1 MRFADI
7 GDSERPAYPVQHVLA
22 ALLVLGATKIGQH
35 IFKAPAG
42 IAELPPMIKISG
54 LAANVEQ
61 AIDRARPSQYFSSR
75 LNDPPIGELCLRLR
89 RVEPVDLAIGEQL
102 AVTERDVDPDIAVV
116 SARFQQQDAMM
127 AGGGQT
133 IREHAAASAGAD
145 DDVVERGRMRHHC
158 LRPGPLQAVGL
169 STDLP
174 RFVLEIKARPSP
186 HDRADFPAPAGAP
199 LPALA
204 PPG

>member
-75 LNDPPIGELCLRLR
+75 LNDPPIVELCLRLR

-116 SARFQQQDAMM
+116 SARFQQQDAMT

-133 IREHAAASAGAD
+133 ICEHAAGSAGAD
-145 DDVVERGRMRHHC
+145 DDVVKACCGHC
-158 LRPGPLQAVGL
+158 RPRL
-169 STDLP
+169 SYQSDLSSLP
-174 RFVLEIKARPSP
+174 RARNNTSFGCFVRLSSQIQDA
-186 HDRADFPAPAGAP
+186 AT
-199 LPALA
+199 
-204 PPG
+204 